1 MRARNGVCECD
12 VCTTR
17 PCVCCVLQPLILGHV
32 IQGICGTRL
41 FLSVPVVPFFSLST
55 LPLFSTF
62 VILWRC
68 LALRGKANQND
79 LQVLKSLHRR
89 HYRVKVADMPTCLS
103 NHGTRQLPAL
113 RLPPCPQAVYHK
125 HRHLTCWTA
134 IIKASIALF
143 HSLTSLQK

>member
-1 MRARNGVCECD
+1 MYNKTLRV
-12 VCTTR
+12 
-17 PCVCCVLQPLILGHV
+17 PQPLILGHV

-41 FLSVPVVPFFSLST
+41 FLSVLVVPFFPLST
-55 LPLFSTF
+55 LPLFFNS

-103 NHGTRQLPAL
+103 NHGTLQLPAL
-113 RLPPCPQAVYHK
+113 RLPPCRPAVYRK

-134 IIKASIALF
+134 ITKASSIIF
-143 HSLTSLQK
+143 HSLARI